1 MWHNQSQK
9 DFYVLVEQCC
19 VIITVT
25 NLYYRPFF
33 YNIYSSC
40 CWLYLLGVSCLFQV
54 QNDGVGWLLWWL
66 SSFVGDG
73 VVSLSSS
80 LSSSRKVAVIG
91 TTGKLGR
98 TVISQLSSQ
107 NIPVRCLLRHPMASL
122 KKTIHEIIEESTS
135 LEVRIYSYI
144 YQVTNIVFTVITH
157 LCVF

>member
-1 MWHNQSQK
+1 MLIPSTKQW
-9 DFYVLVEQCC
+9 YWMMIVMVVVL
-19 VIITVT
+19 
-25 NLYYRPFF
+25 
-33 YNIYSSC
+33 
-40 CWLYLLGVSCLFQV
+40 
-54 QNDGVGWLLWWL
+54 
-66 SSFVGDG
+66 FVGDG

-80 LSSSRKVAVIG
+80 SSSSSRKVAVIG